1 MSELAI
7 IFITISLAVIVSQF
21 LGTETA
27 EAARLR
33 EQADRMNAEVERICK
48 PENH

>member
-7 IFITISLAVIVSQF
+7 ISITISLAVIVSRF
-21 LGTETA
+21 LGTKTA

-33 EQADRMNAEVERICK
+33 EQADRMNAEVERICTA
-48 PENH
+48 ESH